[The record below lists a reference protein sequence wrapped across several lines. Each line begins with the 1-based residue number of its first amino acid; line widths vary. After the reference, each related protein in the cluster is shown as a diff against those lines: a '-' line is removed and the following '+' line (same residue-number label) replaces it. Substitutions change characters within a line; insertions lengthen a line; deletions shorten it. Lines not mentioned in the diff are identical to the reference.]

1 MPYAVKWLAIGAAG
15 VAAVLLAPALI
26 ASTTLP
32 GQNTRQFYT
41 ACTWLRST
49 RATIVANPPQQTL
62 TTDEVLLRIATT
74 ATKLGFGRQGATV
87 TVAIALHATGLA
99 NAANPAAPETLRYA
113 HSTQISDGAG
123 ALGLPLTWATP
134 AELMTPETSTAI
146 ALDHMVDSE
155 PRWRDIDPAELASR
169 ITGRPAT
176 DYSAAAAAAQTRM
189 TDLPTPASTTS
200 ATTTPWPTTP
210 TSVTSAAPTTT
221 PTAAA
226 ATALLSPP
234 QASSAAAAAPQVAA
248 CLSALTTPIPPP
260 APGPSPYGPQLAS
273 AAQRA
278 DGTESHPDSDSM
290 PPDAAR
296 FVAELVA
303 STTGH
308 PCPHTV
314 GEQLQTGQLAT
325 DPNPGDLVFIDISAD
340 EGPHLVGI
348 ATDIDTMVTVL
359 PGHPTPEWTAVGP
372 NRLIRRIEDA
382 SPTP

>member
-1 MPYAVKWLAIGAAG
+1 MPHAVKWLAIAAAG
-15 VAAVLLAPALI
+15 VTAILLAPALI

-32 GQNTRQFYT
+32 GQNTRQVYT
-41 ACTWLRST
+41 ACTWLRGT
-49 RATIVANPPQQTL
+49 RATIVANPPQQPL
-62 TTDEVLLRIATT
+62 TADEVLLRIATT

-134 AELMTPETSTAI
+134 AELMTPETLTAI

-176 DYSAAAAAAQTRM
+176 DYRAAAAAAQTRM
-189 TDLPTPASTTS
+189 TDLPTPASTTA

-226 ATALLSPP
+226 TTLLSPP
-234 QASSAAAAAPQVAA
+234 QASSAAAGAPQAAA

-260 APGPSPYGPQLAS
+260 APAGPSPYGPQLAS

-278 DGTESHPDSDSM
+278 VGTENHSM

-308 PCPHTV
+308 PCPDTV

-340 EGPHLVGI
+340 EGPHLGGI
-348 ATDIDTMVTVL
+348 ATDVDTMVTVL

-372 NRLIRRIEDA
+372 NRLIRRIEDV